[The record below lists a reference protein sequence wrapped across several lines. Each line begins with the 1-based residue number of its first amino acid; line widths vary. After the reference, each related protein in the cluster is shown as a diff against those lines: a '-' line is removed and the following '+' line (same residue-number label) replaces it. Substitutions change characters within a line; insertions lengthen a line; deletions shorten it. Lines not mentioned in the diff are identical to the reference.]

1 MKCKLPFILLLLATI
16 MFSCT
21 EQKEQPNIVF
31 FLVDDLG
38 WMDVGCYG
46 SSFYETPN
54 IDRLAEEGVRFTSA
68 YAACHVC
75 SPTRASIITGKYP
88 ASINL
93 TDWLTGRRDFPF
105 QKLQNVKISQ
115 HLPYDIPTLP
125 KVLKENGYQTA
136 IFGKWHLGEDSA
148 SCSRQGFDFHLPDW
162 NRGWPNNGYYFPY
175 DMKGLEEGSPGEYL
189 TDRMSKEA
197 IKYIEQNKDKPF
209 FLYLSHFA
217 VHDPIEG
224 RPDLVEKYQQK
235 LAAMNPQEGDPFIL
249 EGKPGIANPVSRI
262 EQDQLLVDE
271 GYRGYKIFSNQSV
284 KIKQH
289 QDNVQ
294 FAAMV
299 ESMDKSMGRVLDKLE
314 ELELDDNTIVIFYSD
329 NGGMSAANFW
339 DPERIIPEEELD
351 KAFSTSNLP
360 LRGAKGWMYEGGIR
374 VPLIIKWP
382 GSGLQKT
389 TCDVPV
395 TSPDFF

>member
-1 MKCKLPFILLLLATI
+1 

-21 EQKEQPNIVF
+21 EQKKQPNIVF

-54 IDRLAEEGVRFTSA
+54 IDRLAEEGLRFTSA

-88 ASINL
+88 ASVNL

-105 QKLQNVKISQ
+105 QKLLNVKISQ

-148 SCSRQGFDFHLPDW
+148 SSSRQGFDFHLPDW

-224 RPDLVEKYQQK
+224 RPDLVEKYQRK
-235 LAAMNPQEGDPFIL
+235 LAAMKAPESDPFIL
-249 EGKPGIANPVSRI
+249 EGKPGIAKPVSRN
-262 EQDQLLVDE
+262 EQNLLLDDE
-271 GYRGYKIFSNQSV
+271 GYRAYKVFPNQSV

-299 ESMDKSMGRVLDKLE
+299 ESMDESMGRVLDKLE
-314 ELELDDNTIVIFYSD
+314 EL
-329 NGGMSAANFW
+329 
-339 DPERIIPEEELD
+339 R
-351 KAFSTSNLP
+351 
-360 LRGAKGWMYEGGIR
+360 
-374 VPLIIKWP
+374 
-382 GSGLQKT
+382 Q
-389 TCDVPV
+389 
-395 TSPDFF
+395 